1 MIDSLHGLNSSG
13 GNFETQKYF
22 SSLISILKSSSFEVI
37 SNQTKFSPSNFDIV
51 LLGTPSRAYATNE
64 IDSLQKYIYK
74 GGLVVML
81 ADSGAKNGNKFLND
95 ILSDSRWKTNFNDS
109 TDLLITSKIIIDSAN
124 GLLRRK
130 TWAKIGGKN
139 FPNHPYF

>member
-1 MIDSLHGLNSSG
+1 
-13 GNFETQKYF
+13 
-22 SSLISILKSSSFEVI
+22 
-37 SNQTKFSPSNFDIV
+37 
-51 LLGTPSRAYATNE
+51 
-64 IDSLQKYIYK
+64 
-74 GGLVVML
+74 ML

-130 TWAKIGGKN
+130 TQVKIGGKISKSSIFLKLIRLLIAGAISIETKDSSN
-139 FPNHPYF
+139 KLLVGNHSTRLLNNSIRR